1 MSGAAGSSQW
11 MYASGYTAETSL
23 KFNDDDASYLT
34 RTPASAGNRRTFTF
48 SAFFKRGNVN
58 SSGTRGVLFSA
69 YSDSNNYT
77 YIGFDDG
84 GGGYDRLRVYSLTSS
99 SAVIDFE
106 STAQFRD
113 TSGWYHLVVSV
124 DTTQGTSGNR
134 VKIYIN
140 GEQVT
145 AWATSTEPSEDYDT
159 FVNNNVNHSIGSFN
173 NASSYFDGYMAEV
186 NLVDGSALTPSSF
199 ISTGAHGKIL
209 PRKYG
214 GSHGTNGFYLPFK
227 MDYEVEGFNAIN
239 WDGRSLAS
247 RDEFY
252 IGGVGFEPDVIWTK
266 SLESTHDHF
275 LFTRHNGVGHLA
287 NVRPN
292 QINGAGM
299 PNHSYDF
306 LNEFNTDGY
315 TIRGGQYASAY
326 LARNN
331 DFITWAW
338 DMGSAD
344 AGHYLYPK
352 TFTAGGNAHISTDRY
367 KFGSSAI
374 QLDGNGDY
382 FKTGWNNNFNHY
394 RREFTIE
401 YWINMED
408 NPSSTQHGHLGQA
421 EGDNYWRINHNSTRI
436 EVQCEV
442 GGNTQW
448 NFNTSGHGTQID
460 TANQWYHIALVK
472 QGSRV
477 ILYLNG
483 SEAGRQEMADGE
495 FKWIEADFYLGNY
508 NGSASSWFK
517 GWMDEIRISRV
528 ARYTGNFTVASAAF
542 SNDKDTILLIH
553 AEGSDNST
561 TLTDSSGAP
570 ANTNGSGTSYVSA
583 NDTYGQ
589 SLISYVGTSGAKTL
603 GHGLSAAPE
612 VILVKNRSSNQE
624 WLMYHANNTAAPQT
638 DYLRLDTTAA
648 TADNTFWNDTAPTS
662 SVFSVG
668 DSQPVNS
675 GHGNEYFA
683 LAFRSVTGYSKFGTY
698 TGDASTDGSLS
709 VTTGFKPAFLMV
721 KRTDSTGGWVMVD
734 SARNPNNPVNRYSQ
748 ANVTDVEA
756 TGSVFNFTST
766 GFTLLANLADI
777 NANNGTYVY
786 LAFADTKEYSYYHD
800 HSGNNNDWRPYN
812 LDESKISIDTP
823 NNSFATL
830 SPEIKEGT
838 ITLSDGNLYGV
849 GGNSSTGLVGGT
861 FPPLTSG
868 KWYFE
873 QLVTNANDKTR
884 VGFRKHTEAQNIDNK
899 GFAMNTQ
906 SDASTSY
913 DEDFANGGAS
923 EGRSDTLDVI
933 GHALNLDDLEMK
945 FFKNGIDEATYDIS
959 AASAAIGY
967 VPSFYDFSG
976 SGADTSEAYFNFGQD
991 SSFGA
996 NYGPA
1001 NGKTDGND
1009 EGDFVYEPPSGHLA
1023 MCTNNLTDSAVTAGQ
1038 HFNTV
1043 IYTGNASNRSIT
1055 GVGFQPDMVWFKNRD
1070 ATEDPCIY
1078 DAIRGAEIRLT
1089 PNATDGDDDRGSVG
1103 LTSFDSD
1110 GFTIGSGG
1118 ELNGNNQGIVAWCW
1132 KANGAGSQNTSGTI
1146 NTTATSANTAA
1157 GFSMIAY
1164 GGNGVSGATIGHGL
1178 SKAPEFF
1185 TVKRRSSGGDD
1196 WNSYYGD
1203 NTDFLRLN
1211 GTAATSDNSAIW
1223 NDTSPT
1229 STLISLGNH
1238 AEVNSSGETYM
1249 CYAWHSVE
1257 GYSKI
1262 GTYLGNGNAAGTF
1275 VYTGFK
1281 PAYVIIK
1288 PVSRT
1293 GHWFIANNKS
1303 SPNNVVDKVIISNDN
1318 AAEYTD
1324 PNADCKKDFLSNGF
1338 RIRTTDDNTNE
1349 DGSTYL
1355 FMAFAETQ
1363 QKYSNAR

>member
-11 MYASGYTAETSL
+11 MYASGYEAENSL
-23 KFNDDDASYLT
+23 KFNDDDASYLA
-34 RTPASAGNRRTFTF
+34 RTPSTAGNRKTFTF
-48 SAFFKRGNVN
+48 SAWVKRSNISVQQTLMSVNSGSDNSTQLFIYLDSDDEIKISFNNFTLTTTPLLRDISTWYHIMFVADTTQAAEANRFKIYVN
-58 SSGTRGVLFSA
+58 GDQLTLGSSGTFISQNTDLAFCQAAEHNIGRRA
-69 YSDSNNYT
+69 SD
-77 YIGFDDG
+77 G
-84 GGGYDRLRVYSLTSS
+84 DR
-99 SAVIDFE
+99 
-106 STAQFRD
+106 
-113 TSGWYHLVVSV
+113 
-124 DTTQGTSGNR
+124 
-134 VKIYIN
+134 
-140 GEQVT
+140 
-145 AWATSTEPSEDYDT
+145 
-159 FVNNNVNHSIGSFN
+159 
-173 NASSYFDGYMAEV
+173 YFDGYLAEV
-186 NLVDGSALTPSSF
+186 NFIDGTALTPSSF
-199 ISTGAHGKIL
+199 ISTGTHGKIL
-209 PRKYG
+209 PKEYG
-214 GSHGTNGFYLPFK
+214 GSFGTTGFYLPFK

-239 WDGRSLAS
+239 WDGRSLANG
-247 RDEFY
+247 DEFY
-252 IGGVGFEPDVIWTK
+252 VGGVGFEPDVIWTK

-275 LFTRHNGVGHLA
+275 FFTRHNGVGALA
-287 NVRPN
+287 PVRPN
-292 QINGAGM
+292 QLNGAGM
-299 PNHSYDF
+299 PNHAYDF

-315 TIRGGQYASAY
+315 TVRGGQYASAY
-326 LARNN
+326 IARNN
-331 DFITWAW
+331 DMITWAW
-338 DMGSAD
+338 DMGGAD

-421 EGDNYWRINHNSTRI
+421 EGDNYWRINHNSSRI

-483 SEAGRQEMADGE
+483 SEAARQEMADGD

-624 WLMYHANNTAAPQT
+624 WLMYHANNTANPET

-662 SVFSVG
+662 TVFSVG

-675 GHGNEYFA
+675 GHGNEYVA

-698 TGDASTDGSLS
+698 TGDATTNHSLS
-709 VTTGFKPAFLMV
+709 VTTGFRPAFLMV
-721 KRTDSTGGWVMVD
+721 KRTDTTGYWIMSD
-734 SARNPNNPVNRYSQ
+734 SARNPNPDDIDFYVK
-748 ANVTDVEA
+748 ANATDVQSQQ
-756 TGSVFNFTST
+756 TGQNFKFTST
-766 GFTLLANLADI
+766 GFTLGANLADI
-777 NANNGTYVY
+777 NADGGTYVY

-800 HSGNNNDWRPYN
+800 HSGNNNDWRHYN

-823 NNSFATL
+823 NNTFATL
-830 SPEIKEGT
+830 SSITKSGT
-838 ITLSDGNLYGV
+838 ATLSDGNLYGV

-873 QLVTNANDKTR
+873 QLVTNSNDKTR
-884 VGFRKHTEAQNIDNK
+884 VGFRKHTEAQNVANK

-906 SDASTSY
+906 SAASTSY
-913 DEDFANGGAS
+913 GEDFGSSGD
-923 EGRSDTLDVI
+923 EGRSDENDVI

-945 FFKNGIDEATYDIS
+945 FFKNGIDEATYSIS

-967 VPSFYDFSG
+967 VPSFYDFSD

-996 NYGPA
+996 RYGPA

-1009 EGDFVYEPPSGHLA
+1009 EGDFVYDPPSGHLA
-1023 MCTNNLTDSAVTAGQ
+1023 MCTNNLTDSAVTAGE

-1055 GVGFQPDMVWFKNRD
+1055 GVGFQPDMVWFKNRA
-1070 ATEDPCIY
+1070 ATEDHCIY
-1078 DAIRGAEIRLT
+1078 DVLRGAEIRLT
-1089 PNATDGDDDRGSVG
+1089 PSDTGGDDDRGSVG

-1132 KANGAGSQNTSGTI
+1132 KANGSGSANSDGALSSTV
-1146 NTTATSANTAA
+1146 SANTAA
-1157 GFSMIAY
+1157 GFSIVTFT
-1164 GGNGVSGATIGHGL
+1164 GNGSGTTVGHGL
-1178 SKAPEFF
+1178 SKAPELIITKGRNF
-1185 TVKRRSSGGDD
+1185 TD
-1196 WNSYYGD
+1196 
-1203 NTDFLRLN
+1203 
-1211 GTAATSDNSAIW
+1211 
-1223 NDTSPT
+1223 
-1229 STLISLGNH
+1229 
-1238 AEVNSSGETYM
+1238 
-1249 CYAWHSVE
+1249 AWHTQVYPSIVATKTVLLDTTGAETTSNAFNNTAPTTSVFSVSTGYASNTRTLAAYCFHSVD

-1262 GTYLGNGNAAGTF
+1262 GTYTGNAAGDDGLGPF
-1275 VYTGFK
+1275 IYTGFRPK
-1281 PAYVIIK
+1281 FLLVKKQTNVADWHIFDAARDTDNDVKEYLK
-1288 PVSRT
+1288 
-1293 GHWFIANNKS
+1293 ANS
-1303 SPNNVVDKVIISNDN
+1303 N
-1318 AAEYTD
+1318 AAEATSSA
-1324 PNADCKKDFLSNGF
+1324 NATIFDFTSNGF
-1338 RIRTTDDNTNE
+1338 KLRGASGDVNGNNE
-1349 DGSTYL
+1349 TYIY
-1355 FMAFAETQ
+1355 MAFAETQ

>member
-11 MYASGYTAETSL
+11 MYASGYTAENSL

-34 RTPASAGNRRTFTF
+34 RTPATAGNRKTFTF
-48 SAFFKRGNVN
+48 SAWVKRSNIGIQQTLMSVNSANNNSGILHIYLASDDEITISFQAFTLTTAPLLRDTAAWYHIMFVADTTQATEGNRFKIFLNGDQLTLG
-58 SSGTRGVLFSA
+58 SSGTFIAQNTDLAFCQA
-69 YSDSNNYT
+69 TEHN
-77 YIGFDDG
+77 IGRRDG
-84 GGGYDRLRVYSLTSS
+84 DADR
-99 SAVIDFE
+99 
-106 STAQFRD
+106 
-113 TSGWYHLVVSV
+113 
-124 DTTQGTSGNR
+124 
-134 VKIYIN
+134 
-140 GEQVT
+140 
-145 AWATSTEPSEDYDT
+145 
-159 FVNNNVNHSIGSFN
+159 
-173 NASSYFDGYMAEV
+173 YFDGYLAEV
-186 NLVDGSALTPSSF
+186 NFIDGAALTPSSF

-209 PRKYG
+209 PKEYG
-214 GSHGTNGFYLPFK
+214 GAFGTTGFYLPFK
-227 MDYEVEGFNAIN
+227 MDYEVEGFNALN
-239 WDGRSLAS
+239 WDGRSLANF
-247 RDEFY
+247 DNFY
-252 IGGVGFEPDVIWTK
+252 VGGVGFEPDVVWTK

-275 LFTRHNGVGHLA
+275 FFTRHNGTGALA
-287 NVRPN
+287 PVRPN
-292 QINGAGM
+292 QLNGAGM
-299 PNHSYDF
+299 PNHAYDLF
-306 LNEFNTDGY
+306 MDFNTDGY

-331 DFITWAW
+331 DMITWAW
-338 DMGSAD
+338 DMGGAA

-352 TFTAGGNAHISTDRY
+352 TFAAGGQAHISTDRY

-394 RREFTIE
+394 RKEFTVE

-408 NPSSTQHGHLGQA
+408 DPSSTQHGHLGQA
-421 EGDNYWRINHNSTRI
+421 EGDNYWRINHNSSRI

-483 SEAGRQEMADGE
+483 TEAGRQEMADGD
-495 FKWIEADFYLGNY
+495 FKWIEADLYLGNY

-570 ANTNGSGTSYVSA
+570 VNTDGSGTSYVTA

-589 SLISYVGTSGAKTL
+589 SLISYIGTSGAKTL

-662 SVFSVG
+662 TVFSVG

-675 GHGNEYFA
+675 GHGNEYVA

-721 KRTDSTGGWVMVD
+721 KRTDNTGGWVMVD

-756 TGSVFNFTST
+756 SGSVFNFTST

-777 NANNGTYVY
+777 NANGGTYVY

-873 QLVTNANDKTR
+873 QLITNSNDKTR
-884 VGFRKHTEAQNIDNK
+884 AGFRNHTEAQNIANK

-906 SDASTSY
+906 SAASTSY
-913 DEDFANGGAS
+913 GEDFGSNGD
-923 EGRSDTLDVI
+923 EGRSDENDVI

-945 FFKNGIDEATYDIS
+945 FTKNGIDEATYSIS

-967 VPSFYDFSG
+967 VPSFYDFSD

-996 NYGPA
+996 RYGPA

-1038 HFNTV
+1038 HFNT
-1043 IYTGNASNRSIT
+1043 ILYTGDDSADRAIT
-1055 GVGFQPDMVWFKNRD
+1055 GVGFAPDLVWVKELNNTAHHVLVD
-1070 ATEDPCIY
+1070 SV
-1078 DAIRGAEIRLT
+1078 RGAAGGRLSSNRN
-1089 PNATDGDDDRGSVG
+1089 NAEDNGSGVAVG
-1103 LTSFDSD
+1103 SFDSD
-1110 GFTIGSGG
+1110 GFTTGSSYSFI
-1118 ELNGNNQGIVAWCW
+1118 NGSTPLIAFCW
-1132 KANGAGSQNTSGTI
+1132 KANGSGSSNTNGSI
-1146 NTTATSANTAA
+1146 NTTATSANTSA
-1157 GFSMIAY
+1157 GFSISTY
-1164 GGNGVSGATIGHGL
+1164 TGTGSNATIGHGL
-1178 SKAPEFF
+1178 SKAPEWII
-1185 TVKRRSSGGDD
+1185 VKRRNAAEGWATYHSGIASDAQ
-1196 WNSYYGD
+1196 
-1203 NTDFLRLN
+1203 TDFVELHS
-1211 GTAATSDNSAIW
+1211 TAAASDSDTRW
-1223 NDTSPT
+1223 NDTAPT
-1229 STLISLGNH
+1229 TSVFSIGTHDSVNASSSTYVS
-1238 AEVNSSGETYM
+1238 
-1249 CYAWHSVE
+1249 YAWHSVE

-1262 GTYLGNGNAAGTF
+1262 GSYIGNGNAAGTF

-1281 PAYVIIK
+1281 PAWVLIK
-1288 PVSRT
+1288 PSSRT
-1293 GHWFIANNKS
+1293 GHWFMANNKS
-1303 SPNNVVDKVIISNDN
+1303 SPSNDVDKVILANDS
-1318 AAEYTD
+1318 AGEYTD

-1338 RIRTTDDNTNE
+1338 RIRTADDNTNE
-1349 DGSTYL
+1349 DGSTYI
-1355 FMAFAETQ
+1355 FIAFAETQ

>member
-11 MYASGYTAETSL
+11 MYASGYTAEASL

-34 RTPASAGNRRTFTF
+34 RTPATAGNRKTFTF
-48 SAFFKRGNVN
+48 SAWVKRSNISVQQTLMSVNSANNNSGILHIYLASDDEITISFQAFTLTTTPLLRDTAAWYHIMFVADTTQAAEANRFKIFLNGDQLTLG
-58 SSGTRGVLFSA
+58 SSGTFIAQNTDLAFCQA
-69 YSDSNNYT
+69 TEHN
-77 YIGFDDG
+77 IGRRDG
-84 GGGYDRLRVYSLTSS
+84 DADR
-99 SAVIDFE
+99 
-106 STAQFRD
+106 
-113 TSGWYHLVVSV
+113 
-124 DTTQGTSGNR
+124 
-134 VKIYIN
+134 
-140 GEQVT
+140 
-145 AWATSTEPSEDYDT
+145 
-159 FVNNNVNHSIGSFN
+159 
-173 NASSYFDGYMAEV
+173 YFDGYLAEV
-186 NLVDGSALTPSSF
+186 NFIDGTALTPASF

-209 PRKYG
+209 PKKYG
-214 GSHGTNGFYLPFK
+214 GAFGTTGFYLPFK

-239 WDGRSLAS
+239 WDGRSLANF
-247 RDEFY
+247 DEFY

-275 LFTRHNGVGHLA
+275 FFTRHNGVGALA
-287 NVRPN
+287 PVRPN
-292 QINGAGM
+292 QLNGAGM
-299 PNHSYDF
+299 PNHAYDF

-315 TIRGGQYASAY
+315 TVRGGQYASAY
-326 LARNN
+326 IARNN

-338 DMGSAD
+338 DMGGAA

-352 TFTAGGNAHISTDRY
+352 TFTAGGQAHISTDRY

-394 RREFTIE
+394 RREFTVE

-408 NPSSTQHGHLGQA
+408 DPSSTQHGHLGQA
-421 EGDNYWRINHNSTRI
+421 EGDNYWRINHNSSRI

-483 SEAGRQEMADGE
+483 SEAGRQEMGDGD
-495 FKWIEADFYLGNY
+495 FKWIEADLYLGNY

-570 ANTNGSGTSYVSA
+570 VNTDGSGTSYVTA

-612 VILVKNRSSNQE
+612 VILVKNRSSSQE

-675 GHGNEYFA
+675 GHGNEYVA

-698 TGDASTDGSLS
+698 TGDATTDGSLS

-721 KRTDSTGGWVMVD
+721 KRTDNTGGWVMVD
-734 SARNPNNPVNRYSQ
+734 GARNPNNPVNRYSQ

-756 TGSVFNFTST
+756 SGSVFNFTST

-777 NANNGTYVY
+777 NSDGGTYVY

-800 HSGNNNDWRPYN
+800 HSGNNNDWRHYN

-830 SPEIKEGT
+830 SPDIKDGT
-838 ITLSDGNLYGV
+838 ITLSDGNLYGL
-849 GGNSSTGLVGGT
+849 GHTSNTGIAGGT

-873 QLVTNANDKTR
+873 QLVNEANDKTR
-884 VGFRKHTEAQNIDNK
+884 VGFRKHTEAQNIANK

-906 SDASTSY
+906 SAASTSY
-913 DEDFANGGAS
+913 GEDFGSNGD
-923 EGRSDTLDVI
+923 EGRSDENDVI

-945 FFKNGIDEATYDIS
+945 FFKNGIDEATYSIS

-967 VPSFYDFSG
+967 VPSFYDFST
-976 SGADTSEAYFNFGQD
+976 SGANVSEAYFNFGQD

-996 NYGPA
+996 HYGPA
-1001 NGKTDGND
+1001 NGKTDGNG
-1009 EGDFVYEPPSGHLA
+1009 EGDFAYDPPSGHLA

-1055 GVGFQPDMVWFKNRD
+1055 GVGFQPDMVWFKNR
-1070 ATEDPCIY
+1070 AAAEDHCIY
-1078 DAIRGAEIRLT
+1078 DVQRGAEIRLT
-1089 PNATDGDDDRGSVG
+1089 PGAEDGDDDRGSVG

-1110 GFTIGSGG
+1110 GFTIGTGG
-1118 ELNGNNQGIVAWCW
+1118 ELNGNSQGIVAWCW
-1132 KANGAGSQNTSGTI
+1132 KANGSGSANSDG
-1146 NTTATSANTAA
+1146 ALSSSVSANTAG
-1157 GFSMIAY
+1157 GFSIVTFT
-1164 GGNGVSGATIGHGL
+1164 GNGSGATVGHGL
-1178 SKAPEFF
+1178 SKAPELIITKGRNF
-1185 TVKRRSSGGDD
+1185 TDAWHTQVYPAIVATKTLLL
-1196 WNSYYGD
+1196 
-1203 NTDFLRLN
+1203 NTT
-1211 GTAATSDNSAIW
+1211 GAQTTSNAF
-1223 NDTSPT
+1223 NDTAPT
-1229 STLISLGNH
+1229 TSVFSISTG
-1238 AEVNSSGETYM
+1238 
-1249 CYAWHSVE
+1249 YASNTRNIIAYCWHSVE
-1257 GYSKI
+1257 GYSKV
-1262 GTYLGNGNAAGTF
+1262 GKYTGNGNADGTF
-1275 VYTGFK
+1275 VYTGFR
-1281 PAYVIIK
+1281 PAWLLVKEITDAGE
-1288 PVSRT
+1288 R
-1293 GHWFIANNKS
+1293 WFMYDNKRDPENIVQNRLVADANN
-1303 SPNNVVDKVIISNDN
+1303 
-1318 AAEYTD
+1318 AETD
-1324 PNADCKKDFLSNGF
+1324 GASQAIDFLSNGWKA
-1338 RIRTTDDNTNE
+1338 RASQDAYNTDAKE
-1349 DGSTYL
+1349 YIYL
-1355 FMAFAETQ
+1355 AIAETQ

>member
-11 MYASGYTAETSL
+11 MYASGYTAENSL

-34 RTPASAGNRRTFTF
+34 RTPATAGNRKTFTF
-48 SAFFKRGNVN
+48 SAWVKRSNISVQQTLMSVNSANNNSGILHIYLASDDEITISFQAFTLTTTPLLRDTAAWYHIMFVADTTQAAEANRFKIFLNGDQLTLG
-58 SSGTRGVLFSA
+58 SSGTFIAQNTDLAFCQA
-69 YSDSNNYT
+69 TEHN
-77 YIGFDDG
+77 IGRRDG
-84 GGGYDRLRVYSLTSS
+84 DADR
-99 SAVIDFE
+99 
-106 STAQFRD
+106 
-113 TSGWYHLVVSV
+113 
-124 DTTQGTSGNR
+124 
-134 VKIYIN
+134 
-140 GEQVT
+140 
-145 AWATSTEPSEDYDT
+145 
-159 FVNNNVNHSIGSFN
+159 
-173 NASSYFDGYMAEV
+173 YFDGYLAEV
-186 NLVDGSALTPSSF
+186 NFIDGTALTPASF

-209 PRKYG
+209 PKKYG
-214 GSHGTNGFYLPFK
+214 GAFGTTGFYLPFK

-239 WDGRSLAS
+239 WDGRSLANF
-247 RDEFY
+247 DEFY

-266 SLESTHDHF
+266 SLEGTQDHF
-275 LFTRHNGVGHLA
+275 FFTRHNGVGALA
-287 NVRPN
+287 PVRPN

-299 PNHSYDF
+299 PNHAYDF

-315 TIRGGQYASAY
+315 TVRGGQFASAY
-326 LARNN
+326 LVLNS

-338 DMGSAD
+338 DMGGAA

-352 TFTAGGNAHISTDRY
+352 TFTAGGQAHISTDRY
-367 KFGSSAI
+367 KFGSSAL

-408 NPSSTQHGHLGQA
+408 DPNSTQHGHLGQE
-421 EGDNYWRINHNSTRI
+421 EGDNYWRINHNSSRI

-483 SEAGRQEMADGE
+483 SEAGRQEMADGD
-495 FKWIEADFYLGNY
+495 FKWIEADLYLGNY

-528 ARYTGNFTVASAAF
+528 ARYTGNFTVASAAY

-570 ANTNGSGTSYVSA
+570 VNTDGSGTSYVSA

-589 SLISYVGTSGAKTL
+589 SLISYVGTGGAKTL

-675 GHGNEYFA
+675 SHGNEYVA

-698 TGDASTDGSLS
+698 TGDATTDGSLS

-721 KRTDSTGGWVMVD
+721 KRTDNTGGWVMVD
-734 SARNPNNPVNRYSQ
+734 CARNPNNPVNRYSQ

-756 TGSVFNFTST
+756 SGSVFNFTST

-777 NANNGTYVY
+777 NSDGGTYVY

-800 HSGNNNDWRPYN
+800 HSGNNNDWRHYN
-812 LDESKISIDTP
+812 LDESKISLDTP

-830 SPEIKEGT
+830 SPTIKDGT

-861 FPPLTSG
+861 FPPLTTG

-873 QLVTNANDKTR
+873 QLVTNSNDKTR
-884 VGFRKHTEAQNIDNK
+884 AGFRKHTEAQNIANQ

-906 SDASTSY
+906 SAASTSY
-913 DEDFANGGAS
+913 GEDFGSNGD
-923 EGRSDTLDVI
+923 EGRSDENDVI

-945 FFKNGIDEATYDIS
+945 FTKNGIDEATYSIS

-967 VPSFYDFSG
+967 VPSFYDFSD

-996 NYGPA
+996 RYGPA

-1023 MCTNNLTDSAVTAGQ
+1023 MCTNNLTDSAVTPSEY
-1038 HFNTV
+1038 FNTV
-1043 IYTGNASNRSIT
+1043 LYTGNSSTQSIT
-1055 GVGFQPDMVWFKNRD
+1055 GVGFQPDFVWIKERSSSSDHSLHD
-1070 ATEDPCIY
+1070 AV
-1078 DAIRGAEIRLT
+1078 RGSTKIVKSSTTAAEITRT
-1089 PNATDGDDDRGSVG
+1089 ASI
-1103 LTSFDSD
+1103 TSFDTD
-1110 GFTIGSGG
+1110 GFSLGDNAGVNEDG
-1118 ELNGNNQGIVAWCW
+1118 ETYAAWCW
-1132 KANGAGSQNTSGTI
+1132 KANGAGSQNTSGSI
-1146 NTTATSANTAA
+1146 NTTATSASAA
-1157 GFSMIAY
+1157 SGFSIITY
-1164 GGNGVSGATIGHGL
+1164 SGNGTSGATIGHGL

-1185 TVKRRSSGGDD
+1185 TVKRRSSSGDD
-1196 WNSYYGD
+1196 WNTYYGD

-1211 GTAATSDNSAIW
+1211 STAATSDNDAMW

-1249 CYAWHSVE
+1249 CYAWHSVD

-1262 GTYLGNGNAAGTF
+1262 GTYTGNGNADGTF
-1275 VYTGFK
+1275 VYTGFR
-1281 PAYVIIK
+1281 PAWLLVKEITDAGE
-1288 PVSRT
+1288 R
-1293 GHWFIANNKS
+1293 WFMYDNKRDPENIVQNRLVADANN
-1303 SPNNVVDKVIISNDN
+1303 
-1318 AAEYTD
+1318 AETD
-1324 PNADCKKDFLSNGF
+1324 GASQAIDFLSNGWKA
-1338 RIRTTDDNTNE
+1338 RASQDAYNTDAKVYI
-1349 DGSTYL
+1349 YL
-1355 FMAFAETQ
+1355 AFAETQ